1 MVKQIKNIFQAAVNF
16 LIKTNNR
23 TAAGRYI
30 SETIVNSTMERNT
43 EIFHNGTK
51 MILAVPNSLCTWRAK
66 TFSTKEPE
74 TLEWIDS
81 INENSMFWDVG
92 ANVGLYSLYA
102 AKKKH
107 CKVWCFEPSVFN
119 VELLARNSYLNGLTE
134 NICLVPIA
142 LSDRSEDSKMQ
153 LTTKAW
159 GGALSTFGKDFGW
172 DGQEI
177 KKVFEYRTLGISMDD
192 AVSLLKIP
200 SPDYIK
206 IDVDGLEHFILK
218 GGSSVM
224 QSVKEILI
232 EVNDDFLAQ
241 ADQCNALLSQAGL
254 KLKSKLQSN
263 TTANSQ
269 HGFQNS
275 FNQIWTR

>member
-1 MVKQIKNIFQAAVNF
+1 MVKRIKNAFKAGVNF
-16 LIKTNNR
+16 SIKTINM
-23 TAAGRYI
+23 TPAGRYI
-30 SETIVNSTMERNT
+30 NEAVVNSAMERNT
-43 EIFHNGTK
+43 EIVHNGTK
-51 MILAVPNSLCTWRAK
+51 MILAVPNSLSAWRAK

-81 INENSMFWDVG
+81 IEDRSIFWDVG

-102 AKKKH
+102 AKKKY
-107 CKVWCFEPSVFN
+107 CKIWCFEPSVFN
-119 VELLARNSYLNGLTE
+119 LELLARNSYLNGLTE

-172 DGQEI
+172 DGKEI

-218 GGSSVM
+218 GGLSVL

-254 KLKSKLQSN
+254 KLKSKLQSEII
-263 TTANSQ
+263 ANSA